1 MSTDREV
8 TEKTDTV
15 QTLQTVD
22 TLQTDTVQTLQ
33 TDTLQHL
40 LQKLRAKLHKEFQWY
55 TDTLL
60 QGGSLAVRVAYRV
73 HCAAEVLNAVDGA
86 EVREDPV
93 LGAPMCCI
101 GASLYTDADIEALL
115 DAEWLLDDLYDAWC
129 KLTHTDDTDTTL
141 SAYLLLTADRADT

>member
-15 QTLQTVD
+15 QTLQT
-22 TLQTDTVQTLQ
+22 DTVQTV
-33 TDTLQHL
+33 DTLQHL

-73 HCAAEVLNAVDGA
+73 HCAAEMLDAVDGA

-93 LGAPMCCI
+93 LGEPMCYI
-101 GASLYTDADIEALL
+101 GASLYTAADIERLL
-115 DAEWLLDDLYDAWC
+115 GVEYLLDDLYDTWC
-129 KLTHTDDTDTTL
+129 GMEHSWEEWNDTVDR
-141 SAYLLLTADRADT
+141 YLLLTADRADT